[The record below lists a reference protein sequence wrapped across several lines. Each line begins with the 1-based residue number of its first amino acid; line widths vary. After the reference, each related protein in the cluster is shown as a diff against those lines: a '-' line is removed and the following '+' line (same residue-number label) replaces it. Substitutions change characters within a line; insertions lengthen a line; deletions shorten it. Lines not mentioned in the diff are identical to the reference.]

1 MIQESLC
8 VGMMSENKKCCS
20 DCKTTKTPLWR
31 GGPAGPKVIFPSNTH
46 DFHVFS
52 FFFSSNDIFVWVSYL
67 S

>member
-31 GGPAGPKVIFPSNTH
+31 GGPAGPKVIFM
-46 DFHVFS
+46 VFQLI
-52 FFFSSNDIFVWVSYL
+52 DIFVWVCDFVWL
-67 S
+67 GF